1 MMLLR
6 QPSHSLKNADIFSKI
21 HNPPPPPSHKIFFFS
36 AKFRGNL
43 AEKNKAICII
53 YFSFSQFPS
62 FSSFLLSF
70 AGSYVKDIYPLIKE
84 EEGVNARREDIL
96 YWQCS
101 KKSHVLD
108 RQIDYMF
115 LTNLALLRIHSISY
129 FTIYFYQFYFFLH
142 FLQR

>member
-108 RQIDYMF
+108 RLYVLKKFSTFKDSFYKLFYYIF
-115 LTNLALLRIHSISY
+115 LPIL
-129 FTIYFYQFYFFLH
+129 FFLH